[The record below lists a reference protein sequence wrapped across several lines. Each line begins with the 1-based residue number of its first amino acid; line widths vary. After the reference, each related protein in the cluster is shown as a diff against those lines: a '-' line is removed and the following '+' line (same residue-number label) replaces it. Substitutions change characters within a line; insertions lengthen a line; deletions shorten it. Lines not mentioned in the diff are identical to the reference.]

1 QAMRPGNRAVGA
13 KSARP
18 RGSHCARNLWSRS
31 CTIMSPA
38 AASAMAPSLCAGVRI
53 RHQYNARAISLTRI
67 DGRTCDARS
76 HTTLGSDDFGLPQLS
91 LLLTQGSRQLVPEE
105 VEEVF
110 LLRTDLHQNDMVVTG
125 PYEAT
130 DGC

>member
-1 QAMRPGNRAVGA
+1 MRPGDRAAGA
-13 KSARP
+13 QSARP
-18 RGSHCARNLWSRS
+18 RGSHCVRNLWSRS

-38 AASAMAPSLCAGVRI
+38 AASGMAPSLCAGVRI

-76 HTTLGSDDFGLPQLS
+76 PTTLGSDASRLPQLS
-91 LLLTQGSRQLVPEE
+91 LLLAQGRRQLVPEE
-105 VEEVF
+105 IEEVF
-110 LLRTDLHQNDMVVTG
+110 LLRTDLHQNEMVVTG

-130 DGC
+130 DGF